1 MNSYSK
7 ELLGQTLV
15 KKKAIYV
22 LIVYPYTHLKIHTM
36 CFICLGIILPPW
48 LEFPEMQIQKLP
60 NPLGNHYA
68 DMQKGS
74 TPTDDDVIFCP
85 NSVT

>member
-1 MNSYSK
+1 
-7 ELLGQTLV
+7 
-15 KKKAIYV
+15 
-22 LIVYPYTHLKIHTM
+22 M

-60 NPLGNHYA
+60 NLLGNHDA

>member
-1 MNSYSK
+1 
-7 ELLGQTLV
+7 
-15 KKKAIYV
+15 
-22 LIVYPYTHLKIHTM
+22 M
-36 CFICLGIILPPW
+36 CFIYLGIILPPW

-60 NPLGNHYA
+60 NPLGNHDA